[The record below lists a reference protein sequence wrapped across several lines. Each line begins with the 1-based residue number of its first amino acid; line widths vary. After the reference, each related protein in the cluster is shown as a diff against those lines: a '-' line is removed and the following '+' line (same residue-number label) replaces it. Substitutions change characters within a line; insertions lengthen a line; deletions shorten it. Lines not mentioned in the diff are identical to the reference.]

1 MTTMDITALVDLTN
15 CEHEPIH
22 VPGRVQPYGVL
33 LVITEPDLRIIQASA
48 NTAQHF
54 GLAPE
59 ALLELPLTALLGGEY
74 VDYLRNTLEIEP
86 IDQNPLYIWTT
97 PINGSE
103 QRFDGLIHRN
113 NDLLILELEPVGP
126 PSVAKPDFYRNVK
139 TIVAKLQRAPTFEAF
154 CDTAAAEVRALT
166 GFDRVL
172 IYHFD
177 SDEHG
182 EVIAEALTAG
192 MAPFMGLHYPASD
205 IPKQAR
211 ALYLRNWLR
220 LIPDTRY
227 VPVNI
232 VPMLTPGV
240 NTPLDLSYAVLR
252 SVSLVHLEYLANM
265 GVRASMSIS
274 LVDDGKLWG
283 LIVCYHDAPNYL
295 PYAARAACE
304 VLGQTIS
311 LQLAAKQNAQDH
323 AYRARISAV
332 SVQLMQQM
340 AQADPWHQGLTAHT
354 PNLLNLID
362 AGGAA
367 LYVDGLITTLGR
379 TPAHADIRTLLAWL
393 GTQPEA
399 SSYSTSS
406 LANEYP
412 ALANCSAS
420 ASGLLAL
427 PISHELGEYLLWFR
441 PEVAQ
446 TVNWSGEPAKAVE
459 QREDGGIR
467 LSPRKSFELW
477 QQAVALHALPWKPYE
492 IAAASELRNAIPSIG
507 LRRAAELARLNI
519 ELARSNNELDAFAV
533 IASHDLKEPLRGLH
547 NYAHFLIEDYGTQI
561 DADGQAKLQTMIRL
575 TQRMDTLIDTLL
587 NYARVGRIDL
597 SSQQADLNVLLR
609 EIIDRLAVSLE
620 QQAVQVRILRPLPTI
635 QCDQVPLGEVFYNLI
650 VNAIK
655 YNNKPAPW
663 VEIGYHEPKACG
675 DLLPQRM
682 LYTFFVRDNGIGIQE
697 KNFEAIFEMF
707 KRLHKRDQFGGGT
720 GAGLTIAKKIVER
733 HGGSIWVESVAD
745 VGTTFFF
752 TIEA

>member
-1 MTTMDITALVDLTN
+1 MMMDSTAPVDLTN
-15 CEHEPIH
+15 CDHEPIH
-22 VPGRVQPYGVL
+22 IPGRVQPHGVL
-33 LVITEPDLRIIQASA
+33 LVITEPDLRIIQASST
-48 NTAQHF
+48 TAQHF

-74 VDYLRNTLEIEP
+74 VDYLRNTLASEP
-86 IDQNPLYIWTT
+86 IDQNPLYVWTA

-113 NDLLILELEPVGP
+113 NGVLLLELEPVDP
-126 PSVAKPDFYRNVK
+126 PSVAKPDFYRNVR
-139 TIVAKLQRAPTFEAF
+139 TIVAKLQRAPTFDAF
-154 CDTAAAEVRALT
+154 CDTAALEVRALT
-166 GFDRVL
+166 GFDRVM
-172 IYHFD
+172 IYRFD
-177 SDEHG
+177 GDGHG

-192 MAPFMGLHYPASD
+192 LAPFMGLHYPASD

-227 VPVNI
+227 APADI
-232 VPMLTPGV
+232 VPMLTPG
-240 NTPLDLSYAVLR
+240 TPMPLDLSYAVLR
-252 SVSLVHLEYLANM
+252 SVSPIHLEYLANM

-274 LVDDGKLWG
+274 LVDDGELWG
-283 LIVCYHDAPNYL
+283 LIVCHHNESNYL

-304 VLGQTIS
+304 VLGQTVS

-323 AYRARISAV
+323 AYRARISDTSA
-332 SVQLMQQM
+332 QLVQQM

-354 PNLLNLID
+354 PNLLDLID

-367 LYVDGLITTLGR
+367 LCVDGQITTLGQ
-379 TPAHADIRTLLAWL
+379 TPTRADIHALIAWL
-393 GTQPEA
+393 GSQPDT
-399 SSYSTSS
+399 SSYSTAS
-406 LANEYP
+406 LANDYP
-412 ALANCSAS
+412 ALADCSAR
-420 ASGLLAL
+420 ASGVLAVPL
-427 PISHELGEYLLWFR
+427 AHELGEYLLWFR

-459 QREDGGIR
+459 LHDDGSQR

-477 QQAVALHALPWKPYE
+477 QQTVALHALPWKPYE

-507 LRRAAELARLNI
+507 QRRAAELVRLNI
-519 ELARSNNELDAFAV
+519 ELARSNTELDAFAV

-587 NYARVGRIDL
+587 HYARVGRIDL

-609 EIIDRLAVSLE
+609 EVLDRLAVSLE
-620 QQAVQVRILRPLPTI
+620 QQGVQVRIARPLPTI

-655 YNNKPAPW
+655 YNNKSDKW
-663 VEIGYHEPKACG
+663 VEIGYHEPESRAG
-675 DLLPQRM
+675 QVPQRL

-697 KNFEAIFEMF
+697 KNFATIFEIF

-733 HGGSIWVESVAD
+733 HGGRIWVESVAD
-745 VGTTFFF
+745 
-752 TIEA
+752 A